1 MTHVQPCHDAQK
13 LAAVHRQCFDKFWGQ
28 QAFERLLQS
37 PHRLALAATERDDS
51 DAIDGFM
58 CLQFVADEAEILTL
72 AVTPPMQRQG
82 VARRLMEQAADFL
95 RQRGIRQWHLEVA
108 ADNPPARQVYRRL
121 GFDETGCREA
131 YYDGV
136 DAILMRRDL

>member
-1 MTHVQPCHDAQK
+1 
-13 LAAVHRQCFDKFWGQ
+13 
-28 QAFERLLQS
+28 
-37 PHRLALAATERDDS
+37 
-51 DAIDGFM
+51 M

-108 ADNPPARQVYRRL
+108 ADNRAARQLYRRL
-121 GFDETGCREA
+121 GFDETGRREA